1 MSYHQPFPG
10 PPPVPQRNAGRHR
23 HEAAPHSREGGSPS
37 RGADPQTGREPSA
50 RAWEPA
56 PQAWEYSPHGGDP
69 ARRHQD
75 VAQQQRGSAHQA
87 WDSAHQARDS
97 ARESW
102 DATPPPRPPAATK
115 DRDDLHLLGSAYR
128 RLRRVATFTALGYFV
143 VFLFLS
149 GYAPS
154 LMTGSITGGLTTG
167 LVLGLLQLP
176 VALGAIAVYERIA
189 RRRVDPLA
197 ATIRARAERAAAAAA
212 PRPERPSRSARP
224 VWQSAGGGR
233 A

>member
-10 PPPVPQRNAGRHR
+10 PPPVPQHRNAGRHR
-23 HEAAPHSREGGSPS
+23 QEAASPPREGGPPS
-37 RGADPQTGREPSA
+37 WDTDPQAAWDPSP
-50 RAWEPA
+50 RAWESS
-56 PQAWEYSPHGGDP
+56 PQG
-69 ARRHQD
+69 
-75 VAQQQRGSAHQA
+75 
-87 WDSAHQARDS
+87 RDS
-97 ARESW
+97 AQPWDASGQQSW
-102 DATPPPRPPAATK
+102 DAPVQQSWDAPAQQSWDASPPQQPRPPVAAGG
-115 DRDDLHLLGSAYR
+115 RDDLHRLGSAYR

-154 LMTGSITGGLTTG
+154 MMTGSVTGGLTTG

-176 VALGAIAVYERIA
+176 VALAAIALYERIA
-189 RRRVDPLA
+189 RNRVDPLA
-197 ATIRARAERAAAAAA
+197 AAIRERAEQAAAAAA
-212 PRPERPSRSARP
+212 PRPERQSRPGRP